1 MRTFAEIY
9 DIALKAGIVDEY
21 KRYNLQITD
30 ALNQGKD
37 TNAINYNFDDQQV
50 KILISLQYEITGI
63 RPGSCNGCVQDVLR
77 NMNRWLHKFEGKN
90 VKLNTKS
97 KENEKTTI
105 HRTKRK

>member
-21 KRYNLQITD
+21 KRYNSQITE

-63 RPGSCNGCVQDVLR
+63 RPGSCNGCVQDVLK
-77 NMNRWLHKFEGKN
+77 NMNRWIQKN
-90 VKLNTKS
+90 EPKQNKTY
-97 KENEKTTI
+97 EKTTI
-105 HRTKRK
+105 NRTKRK

>member
-9 DIALKAGIVDEY
+9 EIALKAGIVDEY
-21 KRYNLQITD
+21 KRYNSDLAD

-37 TNAINYNFDDQQV
+37 TNAINYNFDYQQV

-63 RPGSCNGCVQDVLR
+63 RPGSCNGCVQDVLK
-77 NMNRWLHKFEGKN
+77 NMNRWIQKN
-90 VKLNTKS
+90 EPKQNKTY
-97 KENEKTTI
+97 EKTTI

>member
-21 KRYNLQITD
+21 KRYNSLLAD

-37 TNAINYNFDDQQV
+37 TNAINYNFDDQQI

-63 RPGSCNGCVQDVLR
+63 RPGSCNGCVQDVLK
-77 NMNRWLHKFEGKN
+77 NMNRWIQKN
-90 VKLNTKS
+90 EPKQNKTY
-97 KENEKTTI
+97 EKTTI
-105 HRTKRK
+105 YRTKRK

>member
-21 KRYNLQITD
+21 KRYNSLLAD
-30 ALNQGKD
+30 AINQGKD

-63 RPGSCNGCVQDVLR
+63 RPGSCNGCVQDVLK
-77 NMNRWLHKFEGKN
+77 NMNRWIQKN
-90 VKLNTKS
+90 EPKQNKTY
-97 KENEKTTI
+97 EKTTI

>member
-21 KRYNLQITD
+21 KRYNLLLAD

-37 TNAINYNFDDQQV
+37 TNAVNYNFDDQQI

-63 RPGSCNGCVQDVLR
+63 RPGSCNGCVQDVLK
-77 NMNRWLHKFEGKN
+77 NMNRWIQKN
-90 VKLNTKS
+90 EPKQNKTY
-97 KENEKTTI
+97 EKTTI

>member
-21 KRYNLQITD
+21 KRYNSLFAE

-37 TNAINYNFDDQQV
+37 TNSINYNFDDQQV

-63 RPGSCNGCVQDVLR
+63 RPGSCNGCVQDVLK
-77 NMNRWLHKFEGKN
+77 NMNRWIQKN
-90 VKLNTKS
+90 EPKQNKTY
-97 KENEKTTI
+97 EKTTI
-105 HRTKRK
+105 HRTKCK

>member
-21 KRYNLQITD
+21 KRYNLLLSD

-63 RPGSCNGCVQDVLR
+63 RPGSCNGCVQDVLK
-77 NMNRWLHKFEGKN
+77 NMNRWIQKN
-90 VKLNTKS
+90 EPKQNKTY
-97 KENEKTTI
+97 EKTTI

>member
-21 KRYNLQITD
+21 KRYNSLLAEAI
-30 ALNQGKD
+30 NQGKD
-37 TNAINYNFDDQQV
+37 TNSINYNFDDQQV

-63 RPGSCNGCVQDVLR
+63 RPGSCNGCVQDVLQ
-77 NMNRWLHKFEGKN
+77 NMNRWIQKN
-90 VKLNTKS
+90 EPKQNKTY
-97 KENEKTTI
+97 EKTTI

>member
-21 KRYNLQITD
+21 KRYNSLLAE

-37 TNAINYNFDDQQV
+37 TNSINYNFDDQQV

-63 RPGSCNGCVQDVLR
+63 RPGSCNGCVQDVLK
-77 NMNRWLHKFEGKN
+77 NMNRWIQKN
-90 VKLNTKS
+90 EPKQNKTY
-97 KENEKTTI
+97 EKTTI
-105 HRTKRK
+105 YRTKRK

>member
-21 KRYNLQITD
+21 KRYNLLLAD
-30 ALNQGKD
+30 AINQGKD

-63 RPGSCNGCVQDVLR
+63 RPGSCNGCVQDVLK
-77 NMNRWLHKFEGKN
+77 NMNRWIQKN
-90 VKLNTKS
+90 EPKQNKTY
-97 KENEKTTI
+97 EKTTI
-105 HRTKRK
+105 YRTKRK